1 MQAEEE
7 VGKEIHKDQNSRN
20 IEAKYTAEVNLNL
33 TVVPVD
39 FGWFV
44 LTDKEKKVATTQ
56 QIRASFSQ
64 NKKQKIWIYSNS

>member
-20 IEAKYTAEVNLNL
+20 IEAQYTAEVNLNL

-39 FGWFV
+39 FSWFV